1 MHPRTVFIEI
11 IMIGCLSSALIP
23 VLAKNAP
30 EKPPAS
36 DLTGGTSAPGAAS
49 TPPRDALARTCAEKA
64 KVELSRGHMQLALN
78 YADQANRLWPKLG
91 AAYIIKAMVYTEL
104 EQPQKAID
112 AVALGLAA
120 DPLIQKQ
127 ATVFDVRTNAYVQL
141 RNWPAALTDT
151 NKAISLNP
159 KEGWRYKERGQ
170 IYFMWHKNDLALQ
183 DFTTAIKLQPQD
195 LGLLKARA
203 QCYIGL
209 NRYKDAL
216 NDYNEALR
224 KRPNDPVIRGLR
236 ADVYDK
242 LGEKD
247 LAKKDREISNN
258 KGFQELQLP

>member
-1 MHPRTVFIEI
+1 
-11 IMIGCLSSALIP
+11 
-23 VLAKNAP
+23 
-30 EKPPAS
+30 
-36 DLTGGTSAPGAAS
+36 
-49 TPPRDALARTCAEKA
+49 
-64 KVELSRGHMQLALN
+64 
-78 YADQANRLWPKLG
+78 
-91 AAYIIKAMVYTEL
+91 
-104 EQPQKAID
+104 
-112 AVALGLAA
+112 
-120 DPLIQKQ
+120 
-127 ATVFDVRTNAYVQL
+127 
-141 RNWPAALTDT
+141 
-151 NKAISLNP
+151 
-159 KEGWRYKERGQ
+159 
-170 IYFMWHKNDLALQ
+170 MWHKNDLALQ